1 MREAVAWHRQRDLA
15 RAQGAIDAA
24 LALRP
29 GDAYYLDLKGRILME
44 NRKWSAALAAYESA
58 ASLAPREALIRA
70 DLGRALLAAG
80 RPDAALAA
88 MEEARERDSRNAR
101 LLRDMSIAYAKSAQP
116 GMAALVTAER
126 YALEGRFE
134 DAGIHARRAVG
145 QLPRGSVAW
154 QRAQDVFIA
163 SQNHQKGK
171 RR

>member
-1 MREAVAWHRQRDLA
+1 
-15 RAQGAIDAA
+15 
-24 LALRP
+24 
-29 GDAYYLDLKGRILME
+29 
-44 NRKWSAALAAYESA
+44 
-58 ASLAPREALIRA
+58 
-70 DLGRALLAAG
+70 
-80 RPDAALAA
+80 